1 MNQLSK
7 IITVGDQT
15 VSSSPLVIEVIKI
28 AQKEIGV
35 IEKPPGSNRG
45 ARVEEYLSSV
55 KIGPGNAWCA
65 AFVYWCFQQASF
77 KLNRVNPLVRTAGC
91 MQHWLNTK
99 GVKIAS
105 ADAISNPSL
114 IEPGAIFIIS
124 RGGDKGHTGIVTGIR
139 AGYIQTIEGNTNSSH
154 SAEGGSVCELWR
166 KIDTINMGFIM
177 Y

>member
-1 MNQLSK
+1 MNRPSK
-7 IITVGDQT
+7 FITIGDQT
-15 VSSSPLVIEVIKI
+15 ISTSPLIIEVLKF

-35 IEKPPGSNRG
+35 SEKPPGSNRG

-65 AFVYWCFQQASF
+65 AFVYWCFQQASLN
-77 KLNRVNPLVRTAGC
+77 LNRVNPLVRTAGC
-91 MQHWLNTK
+91 MQHWRNTI

-114 IEPGAIFIIS
+114 IKPGAIFIIR
-124 RGGDKGHTGIVTGIR
+124 RGGGKGHTGIVTGIR
-139 AGYIQTIEGNTNSSH
+139 AGCIQTIEGNTNSSR

-166 KIDTINMGFIM
+166 KLETINMGFIM